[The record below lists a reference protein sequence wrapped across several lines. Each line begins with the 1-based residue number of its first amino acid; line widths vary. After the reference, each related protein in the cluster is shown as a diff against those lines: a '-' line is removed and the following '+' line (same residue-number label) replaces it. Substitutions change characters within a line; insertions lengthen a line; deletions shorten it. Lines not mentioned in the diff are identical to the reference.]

1 MAAYSQVSYSKRGRN
16 EYWNDG
22 FSLPDAKRTIS
33 RTLAYD
39 SDLMS
44 LLDKIDDMDN
54 IDNNPEG
61 THAVNELDG
70 EIGFNAVL
78 KSLEED
84 IGLKAQT
91 RNDIESTDEKGNN
104 DQMGS
109 IKEGELSEWNSEATS
124 SVFDIRIFK
133 NYDDVGAEL
142 CFLADHISPDEFGI
156 IINYIDGDSMANTMY
171 YSDVEYGYAETTE
184 DFYGSLWDDDIWHMN
199 EHPVIQ
205 NDFASPQLKEFGI
218 SGAKFHDVW
227 NDFRPIQCGRDNDEG
242 L

>member
-1 MAAYSQVSYSKRGRN
+1 MASYSQVSQRKRGRDK
-16 EYWNDG
+16 YWNDG
-22 FSLPDAKRTIS
+22 LALPDAKRTIS

-54 IDNNPEG
+54 NNPEG
-61 THAVNELDG
+61 TDAVNEHDG
-70 EIGFNAVL
+70 DIGFNAVL
-78 KSLEED
+78 KSRETE
-84 IGLKAQT
+84 IGLKAQAH
-91 RNDIESTDEKGNN
+91 NDIESTYEKGNN

-109 IKEGELSEWNSEATS
+109 IKEGEFSEWNSEATT
-124 SVFDIRIFK
+124 SVYDIRIFK
-133 NYDDVGAEL
+133 NYEDVGAEL

-171 YSDVEYGYAETTE
+171 YSDAEYGYAETTE

-218 SGAKFHDVW
+218 SGAEFHDVW

>member
-1 MAAYSQVSYSKRGRN
+1 MASYSQVSQRKRGRDK
-16 EYWNDG
+16 YWNDG
-22 FSLPDAKRTIS
+22 LALPDAKRTIS

-54 IDNNPEG
+54 NNPEG
-61 THAVNELDG
+61 TDAVNEHDG

-78 KSLEED
+78 KSGEAE
-84 IGLKAQT
+84 IGLRAQAH
-91 RNDIESTDEKGNN
+91 NDIESTYEKANN

-109 IKEGELSEWNSEATS
+109 IKEGELSEWNSEATT
-124 SVFDIRIFK
+124 SVYDIRIFK
-133 NYDDVGAEL
+133 NYEDVGAEL

-218 SGAKFHDVW
+218 SGAEFLDVW
-227 NDFRPIQCGRDNDEG
+227 NDFRPIQCGRDNYEG